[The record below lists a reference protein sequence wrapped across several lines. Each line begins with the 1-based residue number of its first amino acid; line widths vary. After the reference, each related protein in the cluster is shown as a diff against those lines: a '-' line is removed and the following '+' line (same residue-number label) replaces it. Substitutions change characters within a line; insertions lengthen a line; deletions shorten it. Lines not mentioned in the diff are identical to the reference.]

1 VTAYRVPSRVAYVV
15 ADEHSP
21 SAGTVYLMTLPDGQ
35 PAVLRGSGAVIWVV
49 AAEGEDDV
57 AGAVAE
63 LVGMPVEEVSAE
75 VERFLDELVE
85 LGVLEVDDVNDAAP
99 EGS

>member
-1 VTAYRVPSRVAYVV
+1 MTSYRVPSRVAYVV
-15 ADEHSP
+15 EDDSEGPA
-21 SAGTVYLMTLPDGQ
+21 TVYLMTLPDGA
-35 PAVLRGSGAVIWVV
+35 PAVLRDSAAVIWVV

-75 VERFLDELVE
+75 VERFLDELVQ
-85 LGVLEVDDVNDAAP
+85 LGVLEVDDANHRAP
-99 EGS
+99 ECS